1 MEKRIIRKV
10 WKNKLANQLLISIP
24 ISSSINEGDY
34 VEVVKLK

>member
-24 ISSSINEGDY
+24 RTSDVQEGDY
-34 VEVVKLK
+34 VEVIKLK